1 MEDSHRGSERE
12 IRVELKYCERCGGLG
27 VRETD
32 SGQVYCLDC
41 QDKMAELPLSKR
53 GVAHR
58 LALAPAT
65 WSDEYNEQ
73 DEYNLE
79 ISDGGDFDACA
90 GVAV

>member
-1 MEDSHRGSERE
+1 MTGSHTGSESE

-32 SGQVYCLDC
+32 SGQIYCLDC
-41 QDKMAELPLSKR
+41 QDKVAELPLSRR
-53 GVAHR
+53 GAAHR
-58 LALAPAT
+58 LALGPVT
-65 WSDEYNEQ
+65 WSHEYNEQ

-79 ISDGGDFDACA
+79 ISDCDDLDARA